1 MYDYEL
7 FLEDEERAKRNLEE
21 FKKKYNYD
29 PKTKTIEY
37 IKGRRIPFTTDC
49 QGSYVITP
57 ANRSFRKHVGH
68 DDKDGEDIHV
78 ALAPSEFETADGL
91 EYAANHEFGHLVDD
105 INNRMDNKDHSSLV
119 HKYDSGT
126 DLSKLPKDIRRER
139 LKVKKQERD
148 LKKEKNPVK
157 KVIKND
163 KYVRDRDK
171 VLNKLENHV
180 KSTNDETAK
189 AILQHRKD
197 TRNAKRQAVKNALV
211 TSDHNKKYTEVLAD
225 AYSLRNANDKN
236 IKKNI
241 KSMKKNL
248 GSDLKHDA
256 KWLYNYNRNQMVND
270 VWKPNKDKFPYSD
283 PKGRAV
289 LNTLVTVGSDIEN
302 LKDFKKI
309 LKRGVSQ
316 QFRAQNAKKV
326 ANKMQESVYN
336 MIIEALQEQ
345 IDDGEITLEFAEAV
359 NDLAYEK
366 YMM

>member
-7 FLEDEERAKRNLEE
+7 FLEDEKRIERNVED

-37 IKGRRIPFTTDC
+37 TKGKRVPFEYD
-49 QGSYVITP
+49 VIDLFSTGP
-57 ANRSFRKHVGH
+57 GMVEPHNRSYRKYNTKKAAEDFMKHEKIRKQYNE
-68 DDKDGEDIHV
+68 DYEIKKLSKKDMREIADLEKSRITI
-78 ALAPSEFETADGL
+78 PREFFDTSKDNVD
-91 EYAANHEFGHLVDD
+91 YIANHEIGHLVDFT
-105 INNRMDNKDHSSLV
+105 NNRRDSKDHSSLV

-139 LKVKKQERD
+139 LTLKKQERE
-148 LKKEKNPVK
+148 LKNEKNPVK

-163 KYVRDRDK
+163 KYVRTRDK
-171 VLNKLENHV
+171 TLDKLETHV
-180 KSTNDETAK
+180 NGTNDETAK

-197 TRNAKRQAVKNALV
+197 TRNAKRQAVKNKYV
-211 TSDHNKKYTEVLAD
+211 TSVHDSQYQELLAD

-236 IKKNI
+236 IKKNA
-241 KSMKKNL
+241 KRLKNSL
-248 GSDLKHDA
+248 RDVERIASPYGPSLIPGSYA
-256 KWLYNYNRNQMVND
+256 
-270 VWKPNKDKFPYSD
+270 
-283 PKGRAV
+283 
-289 LNTLVTVGSDIEN
+289 
-302 LKDFKKI
+302 
-309 LKRGVSQ
+309 
-316 QFRAQNAKKV
+316 FRAQNAKKV
-326 ANKMQESVYN
+326 AKMQESVYN

>member
-37 IKGRRIPFTTDC
+37 IKGRRIPFRTDGGEKVPEVTPFAGTPHAMYPMNRSTRKHLGC
-49 QGSYVITP
+49 KLANISEIPLTNRTNNVSSPAITRMARLRKKKLRDNAKLYKSYVNIDPRYFDMPREDAEFIADHEIGHIMDIT
-57 ANRSFRKHVGH
+57 NGRK
-68 DDKDGEDIHV
+68 D
-78 ALAPSEFETADGL
+78 A
-91 EYAANHEFGHLVDD
+91 
-105 INNRMDNKDHSSLV
+105 RDHSSLV

-211 TSDHNKKYTEVLAD
+211 TNFHDQQYPEIIAD
-225 AYSLRNANDKN
+225 THVLRNANDKN
-236 IKKNI
+236 IKKNS
-241 KSMKKNL
+241 KRLKTAMNNL
-248 GSDLKHDA
+248 SINNLDTIA
-256 KWLYNYNRNQMVND
+256 
-270 VWKPNKDKFPYSD
+270 YS
-283 PKGRAV
+283 PIS
-289 LNTLVTVGSDIEN
+289 TH
-302 LKDFKKI
+302 
-309 LKRGVSQ
+309 
-316 QFRAQNAKKV
+316 FRAQNAKKV
-326 ANKMQESVYN
+326 AKMQESVYN